1 MLVKLLVNRWHMWP
15 QYQQGRWNLRSDIM
29 SRNQYITLRW
39 FGCHVMVV
47 TTIIYTVFLLFFH
60 YVKPYLSRFTR
71 CTHYCIL
78 QIIHHNLYK
87 KWKKKNEDTHRLTV
101 HLRITLTLSGPLLSN
116 TMFTMAH
123 WLVLKLL
130 YISSLTTFKI
140 PLCFV
145 HSVTL
150 LRRFM
155 RAILKSNKPTEGG
168 QGGQLFNLFYQIWLD
183 LSFVVWQRLYM
194 VTNKGRQ

>member
-1 MLVKLLVNRWHMWP
+1 
-15 QYQQGRWNLRSDIM
+15 
-29 SRNQYITLRW
+29 
-39 FGCHVMVV
+39 
-47 TTIIYTVFLLFFH
+47 
-60 YVKPYLSRFTR
+60 
-71 CTHYCIL
+71 
-78 QIIHHNLYK
+78 
-87 KWKKKNEDTHRLTV
+87 
-101 HLRITLTLSGPLLSN
+101 
-116 TMFTMAH
+116 MAH

-168 QGGQLFNLFYQIWLD
+168 QSGQLFNLVYQIWLD
-183 LSFVVWQRLYM
+183 LSFVVWQRLHGYKQDEM
-194 VTNKGRQ
+194 VPSLNSLWLQRGNIQMHFLVALKMKSSNSSNWILHYKALLSAGNSIWHCIRTLININTKSRSVIWCQGYKTVSVCHAFPWRGTHNL

>member
-1 MLVKLLVNRWHMWP
+1 MYAVMYFKNKLLQPDLKKQNKTR
-15 QYQQGRWNLRSDIM
+15 YR
-29 SRNQYITLRW
+29 TLPDW
-39 FGCHVMVV
+39 Q
-47 TTIIYTVFLLFFH
+47 
-60 YVKPYLSRFTR
+60 FTSASA
-71 CTHYCIL
+71 
-78 QIIHHNLYK
+78 
-87 KWKKKNEDTHRLTV
+87 
-101 HLRITLTLSGPLLSN
+101 LTLSSPLLSN

-150 LRRFM
+150 LKRFM

-168 QGGQLFNLFYQIWLD
+168 QSGQLFNLVYQIWLD
-183 LSFVVWQRLYM
+183 LSFVVWQRLHGYKQDKM
-194 VTNKGRQ
+194 VPSHNSLWLQRGNIQMHFLVALKMKSSNSIEFPTIKRCCQQGTVYGTASEH

>member
-1 MLVKLLVNRWHMWP
+1 M
-15 QYQQGRWNLRSDIM
+15 
-29 SRNQYITLRW
+29 
-39 FGCHVMVV
+39 
-47 TTIIYTVFLLFFH
+47 
-60 YVKPYLSRFTR
+60 
-71 CTHYCIL
+71 
-78 QIIHHNLYK
+78 
-87 KWKKKNEDTHRLTV
+87 
-101 HLRITLTLSGPLLSN
+101 TLSGPLLSN

-155 RAILKSNKPTEGG
+155 RAILKSNKPAEGG
-168 QGGQLFNLFYQIWLD
+168 QGGPLFNLPYQIWLD
-183 LSFVVWQRLYM
+183 LSFVVLTQTLHGYKQGKTVASFNSPRLQRERERVDDPDAFCVCTKNVVKRRGNSIEFHTIKCCCQQGTVYGAASEHSNKYKKQISHM
-194 VTNKGRQ
+194 VPGK